1 MSPPGRATLPSRS
14 GVALLIACVLPV
26 LWFGTVRPALTEA
39 RWPWPG
45 HPAPF
50 TLTSYLPGDC
60 PFYRATIVSL
70 LEDADLDL
78 RNNVNWAVLSPET
91 QVAIARTGAWVP
103 KHPLGLSL
111 AALPFYALLGDAGLL
126 GFNLLQLLALDCLL
140 LLAARQVAS
149 ETVAFGVALLF
160 ALGTLLRPVAL
171 NFSPDVFST
180 LLVMG
185 GALALLSSRP
195 ALGGALLGAAVGAK
209 WTNLSFVPL
218 GLALCWAS
226 LGRRASVRFLVA
238 AAPFLLA
245 LGLLNAHLFGSPFVT
260 PYDRVG
266 VHLLYAPAVEA
277 SHRSRFTVPFWSGL
291 ATQLLDPEQGLLR
304 TAPPL
309 LLSLAG
315 IPLLVRRFRR
325 EALLVVSFSLAQLAT
340 FASYV
345 DWRASSIGHRFLM
358 TVVALGVIPA
368 ALLCERAFRGITDH
382 GGEHA

>member
-1 MSPPGRATLPSRS
+1 MSSPGRGTLPSRS

-39 RWPWPG
+39 HWPWPG
-45 HPAPF
+45 HAAPF

-78 RNNVNWAVLSPET
+78 RNNVDWAVLSPDT
-91 QVAIARTGAWVP
+91 QVSIARTGAWVP

-111 AALPFYALLGDAGLL
+111 AALPAYALFGDAGLL

-140 LLAARQVAS
+140 LLAACRVAS
-149 ETVAFGVALLF
+149 ETVALAVALLF

-185 GALALLSSRP
+185 GAVALLASRP
-195 ALGGALLGAAVGAK
+195 ALGGALLGASVGAK
-209 WTNLSFVPL
+209 WTNLCFVPV
-218 GLALCWAS
+218 GLALCGVF
-226 LGRRASVRFLVA
+226 LGWRAGLRFLLA

-245 LGLLNAHLFGSPFVT
+245 LGLLDAHLFGSPLVT

-266 VHLLYAPAVEA
+266 VHLLDAPALEA

-304 TAPPL
+304 SAPPL

-325 EALLVVSFSLAQLAT
+325 EVLLVVSFSLAQLAT
-340 FASYV
+340 FASYS
-345 DWRASSIGHRFLM
+345 DWRASNYGHRFLM
-358 TVVALGVIPA
+358 TVVALGVLPA
-368 ALLCERAFRGITDH
+368 TALCERAFRQVSGT
-382 GGEHA
+382 GAESA